1 MAALAENIVRTAEP
15 AMCRFWIKTGRG
27 RPCTGAEQGSALL
40 DNNSGDNDEAVIP
53 PTGD

>member
-1 MAALAENIVRTAEP
+1 
-15 AMCRFWIKTGRG
+15 MCRFRIKTGGGR